1 MAPRFGGWSRRSALR
16 ANRSCANAEFARPR
30 SGIGEHMDN
39 KLLNR
44 RALIQTLGVTGLLP
58 ALPGAA
64 LSGPA
69 EHKNI
74 VQETLPLQPEG
85 GNGARHSI
93 RFAVCGMSHDHIY
106 GMVGA
111 IQRGGG
117 ELVAAY
123 GDEPDKIAAFSK
135 RYPDV
140 KWVKS
145 EDEILNDGSIQ
156 LVLSSAI
163 ASHRAPLG
171 VRVMQHG
178 KDYLSDKPGVTT
190 LEQLAAVR
198 RTIAETHRI
207 YGIMYSERLE
217 VKAAV
222 KAGELI
228 QAGAI
233 GHVIQT
239 INIAPHQVHQ
249 GHGDAGGAAGRP
261 EWFWNPD
268 EYGGILCDIGSHQV
282 DQFLYYTGST
292 EAEVVASQIAN
303 VAHPDRPRF
312 QDFGDMMLRGNRGMG
327 YVRLDWFTP
336 DGLGTWGDGRLFVL
350 GTDGYIE
357 LRKYVNVAVKNA
369 GNNLFI
375 VDQKEARYI
384 DCSNLTLPF
393 GPQFVADVVN
403 RTHTAQDQTQCLLAA
418 ELAIRAQR
426 NAKLVR
432 VESPSRVA
440 AAAI

>member
-1 MAPRFGGWSRRSALR
+1 
-16 ANRSCANAEFARPR
+16 
-30 SGIGEHMDN
+30 MD
-39 KLLNR
+39 KGLLDR
-44 RALIQTLGVTGLLP
+44 RALIQTLGVTSL
-58 ALPGAA
+58 LPGAA
-64 LSGPA
+64 FGGP
-69 EHKNI
+69 EHETI
-74 VQETLPLQPEG
+74 VQEALPLQPAE
-85 GNGARHSI
+85 GNGAKHSI

-123 GDEPDKIAAFSK
+123 GEEPDKIAAFTK

-140 KWVKS
+140 RWVKS
-145 EDEILNDGSIQ
+145 EAEILDDGSIQ
-156 LVLSSAI
+156 LVLSSTI
-163 ASHRAPLG
+163 ASQRAPLG
-171 VRVMQHG
+171 VRVMEHG
-178 KDYLSDKPGVTT
+178 KDYLSDKPGITT
-190 LEQLAAVR
+190 LDQLAAVR
-198 RTIAETHRI
+198 RTIAATHRI
-207 YGIMYSERLE
+207 FGIMYSERLE

-239 INIAPHQVHQ
+239 INIAPHQVRQ
-249 GHGDAGGAAGRP
+249 KHGDAGGGSGRP

-292 EAEVVASQIAN
+292 EAQVVASQIAN
-303 VAHPDRPRF
+303 VAHPEHPQF

-350 GTDGYIE
+350 GTEGYIE
-357 LRKYVNVAVKNA
+357 LRKYVDVAVKSA

-375 VDQKEARYI
+375 VDQKQARYI

-393 GPQFVADVVN
+393 GSQFVADVVN

-426 NAKLVR
+426 DAKVVQLT
-432 VESPSRVA
+432 PWPA
-440 AAAI
+440 

>member
-1 MAPRFGGWSRRSALR
+1 MR
-16 ANRSCANAEFARPR
+16 
-30 SGIGEHMDN
+30 EHME
-39 KLLNR
+39 KRLHNR
-44 RALIQTLGVTGLLP
+44 RAILQTLGVAGL
-58 ALPGAA
+58 LPGAA
-64 LSGPA
+64 FSESS
-69 EHKNI
+69 EHRNI
-74 VQETLPLQPEG
+74 VQETLPLTPE
-85 GNGARHSI
+85 AQSRPKYSI
-93 RFAVCGMSHDHIY
+93 RFAVCGMSHDHIH

-111 IQRGGG
+111 VQRGGG
-117 ELVAAY
+117 ELIAAY
-123 GDEPDKIAAFSK
+123 GEEPDKLAAFTR

-140 KWVKS
+140 KMVKT
-145 EDEILNDGSIQ
+145 EAEILNDGAVQ
-156 LVLSSAI
+156 LVLSSTI

-171 VRVMQHG
+171 VRVMEHG
-178 KDYLSDKPGVTT
+178 KDYLSDKPGITT

-198 RTIAETHRI
+198 RTIAQTRRM

-233 GHVIQT
+233 GRVLQT
-239 INIAPHQVHQ
+239 INIAPHQIHQ
-249 GHGDAGGAAGRP
+249 GHGDAGGGSGRP
-261 EWFWNPD
+261 EWFWNPE

-292 EAEVVASQIAN
+292 EAEVVASQVAN

-350 GTDGYIE
+350 GTEGYIE
-357 LRKYVNVAVKNA
+357 LRKYIDVAVKKS
-369 GNNLFI
+369 GDNLFI

-393 GPQFVADVVN
+393 GPQFVADVVS
-403 RTHTAQDQTQCLLAA
+403 RTHTAQDQAQCLLAA
-418 ELAIRAQR
+418 ELSIRAQQ
-426 NAKLVR
+426 NAK
-432 VESPSRVA
+432 VA
-440 AAAI
+440 RLQS

>member
-1 MAPRFGGWSRRSALR
+1 
-16 ANRSCANAEFARPR
+16 
-30 SGIGEHMDN
+30 MD
-39 KLLNR
+39 KTLLDR
-44 RALIQTLGVTGLLP
+44 RALIQTLGVTSLLP
-58 ALPGAA
+58 EAA
-64 LSGPA
+64 FSGP
-69 EHKNI
+69 EHKSI
-74 VQETLPLQPEG
+74 VQETLPLQPQA
-85 GNGARHSI
+85 GNGAKHSI

-123 GDEPDKIAAFSK
+123 GEEPDKIAAFTK

-145 EDEILNDGSIQ
+145 EADILNDGSIQ
-156 LVLSSAI
+156 LVLSSTI

-171 VRVMQHG
+171 VRVMEHG

-190 LEQLAAVR
+190 LEDLAAVR

-233 GHVIQT
+233 GRVIQT
-239 INIAPHQVHQ
+239 INIAPHQVRQ
-249 GHGDAGGAAGRP
+249 KHGDAGGGSSRP

-292 EAEVVASQIAN
+292 EAQVVASQVAN

-350 GTDGYIE
+350 GTEGYME
-357 LRKYVNVAVKNA
+357 LRKYVDVAVRSE

-375 VDQKEARYI
+375 VDQKQARYI
-384 DCSNLTLPF
+384 DCRNLTLPF
-393 GPQFVADVVN
+393 GPQFVADIVN
-403 RTHTAQDQTQCLLAA
+403 RTHTAQDRTQCLLAA

-426 NAKLVR
+426 DAKVVR
-432 VESPSRVA
+432 LQS
-440 AAAI
+440 

>member
-1 MAPRFGGWSRRSALR
+1 MRQLR
-16 ANRSCANAEFARPR
+16 IN
-30 SGIGEHMDN
+30 GEHMDN
-39 KLLNR
+39 RLLNR
-44 RALIQTLGVTGLLP
+44 RALIQTLGVTSLIP
-58 ALPGAA
+58 ALPSAA
-64 LSGPA
+64 LSGPD
-69 EHKNI
+69 HKSI
-74 VQETLPLQPEG
+74 VQETLPLQPEAAG
-85 GNGARHSI
+85 GAKHSV
-93 RFAVCGMSHDHIY
+93 RLAVCGMSHDHIY

-123 GDEPDKIAAFSK
+123 GEEPDKVAAFSK

-145 EDEILNDGSIQ
+145 EDEILSDGSIQ
-156 LVLSSAI
+156 LVLSSTI

-171 VRVMQHG
+171 VRVMEHG

-239 INIAPHQVHQ
+239 INIAPHQVSQ
-249 GHGDAGGAAGRP
+249 KHGDAGGGSGRP

-303 VAHPDRPRF
+303 VAHPERPRF

-350 GTDGYIE
+350 GTEGYME
-357 LRKYVNVAVKNA
+357 LRKYVDVAVKSA

-375 VDQKEARYI
+375 VDQKQARYI

-432 VESPSRVA
+432 VG
-440 AAAI
+440 